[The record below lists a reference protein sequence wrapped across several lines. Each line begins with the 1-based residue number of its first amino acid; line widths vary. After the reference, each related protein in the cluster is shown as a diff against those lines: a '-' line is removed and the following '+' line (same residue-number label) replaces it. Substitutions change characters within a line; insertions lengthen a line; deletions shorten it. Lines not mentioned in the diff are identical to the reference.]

1 MRQHFG
7 TFITWDSS
15 NVSVDSSYVSS
26 VFPRKIAIICNQ
38 YNGST
43 DESFLMQVKQS
54 SKVKV
59 FGRPTSG
66 ALDFSNIHIVDFPN
80 GLFQLIYTM
89 TASYRIPD
97 FPIDGIGIQPDF
109 YIDDSIHEED
119 WIYYVQSTM
128 ESWPN

>member
-1 MRQHFG
+1 
-7 TFITWDSS
+7 
-15 NVSVDSSYVSS
+15 VDSSYTYAAL
-26 VFPRKIAIICNQ
+26 PRNIAIICNQ

-43 DESFLMQVKQS
+43 DESFVFQAKQS

-59 FGRPTSG
+59 FGRPTFG
-66 ALDFSNIHIVDFPN
+66 ALDFSNVHIVDFPN
-80 GLFQLIYTM
+80 GLFQLMYTM

-109 YIDDSIHEED
+109 YIDETIHEED

-128 ESWPN
+128 ERWPAC